1 MDNSETLSECYET
14 LYEETL
20 PSLGTEDPL
29 LTRIISARLLIERVG
44 ERDANYWWDSQVL
57 SSFGQDTLEE
67 TVPRTATRA
76 QIELAMKV
84 GKKVENEA
92 IDSQFVSLFDLGP
105 FVESQIQREITK
117 IERSDELDVLKEQ
130 PVEIIETGWTDPLVE
145 REIEKSAG
153 KNRSGKIGVIST
165 EELQEKDVLGDVVSQ
180 LIHGY
185 GEATK
190 QDLNIP
196 YFSVKQ

>member
-145 REIEKSAG
+145 REIEESAG
-153 KNRSGKIGVIST
+153 KNRSGEIGVISI
-165 EELQEKDVLGDVVSQ
+165 EELQEKDVIDDVVSQ